1 MQVLLAQM
9 PLADSQTAANLE
21 RVLAQI
27 ASAPPGTDLIVFPE
41 TTLMGFPT
49 ADEIAAVA
57 EPLDGP
63 TLQAVQ
69 QAVCAANV
77 AVAIGFAEVLDGRY
91 FNTTL
96 LMAPEGV
103 LLTYRKTHLWASDVG
118 VFEPGGELPV
128 ASWRG
133 RKVGIL
139 ICFDIEFPETARA
152 LACQGAELLLV
163 TNGNMD
169 PYGPV
174 HRTLMQARAM
184 ENQVFAVM
192 VNRCGSGGGLDFAGE
207 SMVVKPGGEV
217 QLALGRDA
225 AVACTQLDFSLLD
238 ASRRDYDY
246 VAQRR
251 LRLAGEPTGRRDGDS
266 SFHIA

>member
-1 MQVLLAQM
+1 MQIQLAQI
-9 PLADSQTAANLE
+9 PLTDGHTAANLL
-21 RVLAQI
+21 RVLALI
-27 ASAPPGTDLIVFPE
+27 ASAPAGTDLIVFPE

-69 QAVCAANV
+69 QAVRAANL

-91 FNTTL
+91 YNTTVL
-96 LMAPEGV
+96 LTPEGV
-103 LLTYRKTHLWASDVG
+103 QLAYRKTHLWASDVG
-118 VFEPGGELPV
+118 VFEPGKQLPV
-128 ASWRG
+128 ATWRG

-152 LACQGAELLLV
+152 LASQGTELLLV

-174 HRTLMQARAM
+174 HRTLMTARAL
-184 ENQVFAVM
+184 ENQLFAVM

>member
-1 MQVLLAQM
+1 MQVLLAQIALSDNQTESN
-9 PLADSQTAANLE
+9 LA

-27 ASAPPGTDLIVFPE
+27 ASAPAGTDLIVFPE

-57 EPLDGP
+57 EPLNGP

-69 QAVCAANV
+69 QAVRAANV
-77 AVAIGFAEVLDGRY
+77 AVAVGFAEELDGRFY
-91 FNTTL
+91 NTTVL
-96 LMAPEGV
+96 LAPEGV
-103 LLTYRKTHLWASDVG
+103 LLAYRKTHLWASDVG
-118 VFEPGGELPV
+118 VFEPGSELPV
-128 ASWRG
+128 TTWRG
-133 RKVGIL
+133 RKVGML

-152 LACQGAELLLV
+152 LASQGAELLLV

-184 ENQVFAVM
+184 ENQLFAVM
-192 VNRCGSGGGLDFAGE
+192 VNRSGSGGGLDFAGG

-217 QLALGRDA
+217 QLELGRDEA
-225 AVACTQLDFSLLD
+225 LATTRLDFALLD

-251 LRLAGEPTGRRDGDS
+251 LRLAAEPAQAGEGGS
-266 SFHIA
+266 SLHIG